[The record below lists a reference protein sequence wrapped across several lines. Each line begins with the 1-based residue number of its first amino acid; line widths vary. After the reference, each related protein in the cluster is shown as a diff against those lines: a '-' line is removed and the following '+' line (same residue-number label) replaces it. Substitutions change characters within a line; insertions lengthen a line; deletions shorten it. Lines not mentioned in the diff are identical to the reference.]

1 MEGGNLETPDDE
13 PDRIALDEDNQK
25 IQISDKKDSN
35 RIIHI
40 SKPVVEAKEDHDD
53 ANTRYSF
60 PAGSLEM
67 ADTEEVPHPATLYG
81 ITLPEDLPQTLQ
93 LPKFWNP
100 KEETAFGGDVRQYL
114 KTNDGS
120 GLPTLEQVSKIG
132 SYHDGEET
140 ILVTIA
146 SYRDPECRNT
156 VESIYARAEHP
167 HRIRTV
173 VIDQLRRDLGDIPCT
188 QPTVSS
194 CEDDPEQVL
203 CRYQHL
209 IQSYELD
216 ARLAVGPTFA
226 RHIANR
232 MYRGEYFVL
241 QVDAHV
247 RFVQQWD
254 SDVIEQWKSAH
265 NEMAVLTTYMLDLNG
280 SIDPDTHASRKQTR
294 ALLCNVYWEGAIFKN
309 GQQGARPPG
318 IHGTPT
324 LHPFWAAGL
333 SFSRGHFVLQVPYD
347 QYLPQIFQGEEMSM
361 TLRGFSFGYD
371 YYAPER
377 NICFHMYAVH
387 KFRENRL
394 AVPKFSENKKLFQ
407 GVEDQAMK
415 RLVSILGINHTQ
427 DDYRSKEEETYGL
440 GKVRSLDT
448 FFATFGIDAEKHTM
462 EDNLCW
468 FVGENM
474 QRVFLPRALRSD
486 GMGIDYQQ
494 VNYTF
499 RDPARDQV

>member
-1 MEGGNLETPDDE
+1 MILPQRLDQDDNNQVIHLSEPVKTKGGSEHT
-13 PDRIALDEDNQK
+13 
-25 IQISDKKDSN
+25 
-35 RIIHI
+35 
-40 SKPVVEAKEDHDD
+40 
-53 ANTRYSF
+53 NTRYSF
-60 PAGSLEM
+60 PVSSLEM
-67 ADTEEVPHPATLYG
+67 EDTEEVPHPATLYG
-81 ITLPEDLPQTLQ
+81 IALPENLPQTLQ

-100 KEETAFGGDVRQYL
+100 KEETLFRGDVRRYL
-114 KTNDGS
+114 TNSTDGT

-132 SYHDGEET
+132 TYHNGEET

-156 VESIYARAEHP
+156 VESIYARAKHP
-167 HRIRTV
+167 DRIRTV
-173 VIDQLRRDLGDIPCT
+173 VVDQLRRDLGDVPCT
-188 QPTVSS
+188 QPTTSLS

-203 CRYQHL
+203 CRYRHL

-254 SDVIEQWKSAH
+254 SDIVEQWKSAH

-280 SIDPDTHASRKQTR
+280 SIDPDTHASRKGTR
-294 ALLCNVYWEGAIFKN
+294 ALLCNVYWEGSIFKN

-333 SFSRGHFVLQVPYD
+333 SFSRGHFVVQVPYD

-394 AVPKFSENKKLFQ
+394 AVPNFSENKKLFE
-407 GVEDQAMK
+407 GVEDQAMR
-415 RLVSILGINHTQ
+415 RLISILGINHNNE
-427 DDYRSKEEETYGL
+427 DYQNIDEDMYGL
-440 GKVRSLDT
+440 GKVRSLEI
-448 FFATFGIDAEKHTM
+448 FFATFGIDVKKHTM

-474 QRVFLPRALRSD
+474 QRVFLPHALRSD
-486 GMGIDYQQ
+486 AMGIDYQL

-499 RDPARDQV
+499 KDPARDQALKV